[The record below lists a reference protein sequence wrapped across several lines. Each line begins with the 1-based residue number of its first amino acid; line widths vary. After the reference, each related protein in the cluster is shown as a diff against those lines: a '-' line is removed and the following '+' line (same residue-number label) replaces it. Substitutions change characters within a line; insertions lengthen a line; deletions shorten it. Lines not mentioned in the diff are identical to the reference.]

1 MKNDTQKIIVNR
13 KIGAHLSVAGGY
25 TNALDKIVTIGGNC
39 LQIFS
44 SSPRSWS
51 LTTTTSEQID
61 AFNQRKKELGIGP
74 IYFHASY
81 LINLAD
87 NDRIGKFSKLSL
99 IAELELAEKLGVE
112 GTIIHLGSFKSKES
126 IALTIENYTTLFTNI
141 QEVLDKTPETT
152 KFIIENAGNRKIC
165 CDLKEMAFIIRE
177 LHNPRIRVCLDTC
190 HLHGG
195 GYDLST
201 DEKFDAF
208 FTDFDEKIGLSKL
221 EVFQVNDS
229 KDSLGSFRDRHENIG
244 EGTIPSETFKLL
256 INDLRTRDIPFIL
269 ETPGFDKKGPDKKN
283 VDLLKAY
290 IQPGS

>member
-1 MKNDTQKIIVNR
+1 LKNDLKQTELNR

-51 LTTTTSEQID
+51 LATTTTEQID
-61 AFNQRKKELGIGP
+61 IFNKKKKELAIGP

-81 LINLAD
+81 LVNLAD
-87 NDRIGKFSKLSL
+87 GDRIGKFSKLSL
-99 IAELELAEKLGVE
+99 IAELELAEKMGVE
-112 GTIIHLGSFKSKES
+112 GTIIHLGSFKSKDP
-126 IALTIENYTTLFTNI
+126 IAYTKENYTTLFTNI

-177 LHNPRIRVCLDTC
+177 LSNPRIKVCLDTC

-201 DEKFDAF
+201 PETFNTFFMEFDQQI
-208 FTDFDEKIGLSKL
+208 DLSKL

-244 EGTIPSETFKLL
+244 EGTIPQETFKLL
-256 INDLRTRDIPFIL
+256 LNDERTHAIPFIL
-269 ETPGFDKKGPDKKN
+269 ETPGFDKKGPDKRN
-283 VDLLKAY
+283 VDLLKSF
-290 IQPGS
+290 ILPKN